1 MNHSLPKTRKGRE
14 RYEQIL
20 DAAMQAFAIQG
31 SRHVSLAS
39 LAPGVGISEQGLM
52 HYFPTK
58 VHLVIGVLERR
69 EEQDRQRFTAL
80 AEQGMPLLDLLVE
93 VIRARAAEP
102 QLATLYG
109 VLMAESVD
117 PDHPAHEWFAARNE
131 RVRLEMGAAFA
142 MAQQNGEMR
151 QDLDPEA
158 VAAHLIAIVGGLMT
172 QRALASEAL
181 DVVSIFEQ
189 YIQSLTPDPTPPALH
204 EVSPARTARGSA

>member
-20 DAAMQAFAIQG
+20 DAAMQAFAVQG
-31 SRHVSLAS
+31 SRSVSLAS
-39 LAPGVGISEQGLM
+39 LAPGIGISEQGLM

-69 EEQDRQRFTAL
+69 EEQDRERFTAL

-93 VIRARAAEP
+93 VIRVRAAEP
-102 QLATLYG
+102 QLATLYS

-131 RVRLEMGAAFA
+131 RDRLEMGAAFA
-142 MAQQNGEMR
+142 MAQRNGEMR

-189 YIQSLTPDPTPPALH
+189 YIRSLSPVATPLALQEVPPAR
-204 EVSPARTARGSA
+204 AARGAA